1 MSKLIVISLL
11 LVGLVGVIGTAAADL
26 LIVDNSTTYDM
37 VSGGPAIKVHIDVT
51 EITVA
56 EVHTM
61 TATVYGIGSSDANNV
76 ELYIVHP
83 SIPDNSLTQSGSVTF
98 SWTPNA
104 FPNDTL
110 ELWIK
115 SKAGTPVGEEYN
127 IIIEDTATSPIT
139 ITAATNQVTSI
150 HEFPTIA
157 LPVATLLGFM
167 FFLNSRKKEE

>member
-1 MSKLIVISLL
+1 LSKLIVTTLL
-11 LVGLVGVIGTAAADL
+11 LVGLVGMIGTAASDSM
-26 LIVDNSTTYDM
+26 IVNDSAIYDM
-37 VSGGPAIKVHIDVT
+37 VPGGPAIKVHIDIT
-51 EITVA
+51 EITFTG
-56 EVHTM
+56 VHTM
-61 TATVYGIGSSDANNV
+61 TATVYGIGSSDSSNV

-98 SWTPNA
+98 SWTPDD
-104 FPNDTL
+104 FPDDIL

-115 SKAGTPVGEEYN
+115 SKAGTPVGEKYN
-127 IIIEDTATSPIT
+127 IIIEDTATLPIT

-167 FFLNSRKKEE
+167 FFINSRKKEK